1 MNKVFRIKKHGRS
14 GKKPKGIRREVYAD
28 KERMRRTYTIIAFL
42 IIISLVLL
50 VSYYLATYFGG
61 SNSSTNE
68 NDENPSDGSLKV
80 ALIDALYATLPNDEF
95 TRSLT
100 ETLQE
105 SGFEVDVFRGT
116 EVTVNFLKSLP
127 NGYKLVILRMHSALH
142 VDQLYLFT
150 AEPYSVGKYTQEQQ
164 FQLVKEAYVT
174 EESQPVFAV
183 NWGFIKR
190 CMTGKF
196 NGTLVIAMGCDGTLD
211 PVIIEEFM
219 NQGAVGYISWSG
231 PVLISH
237 SDTATLHFTEALY
250 LEKLSA
256 EEAIEET
263 NNQVGADPEH
273 GTILEYYAP

>member
-1 MNKVFRIKKHGRS
+1 MFRVTKHGRS

-28 KERMRRTYTIIAFL
+28 KKRMRRIYTVITFL
-42 IIISLVLL
+42 VVISLIVL
-50 VSYYLATYFGG
+50 VSYYLATYVFAP
-61 SNSSTNE
+61 NSST
-68 NDENPSDGSLKV
+68 DENGGDSGDGSLKAV
-80 ALIDALYATLPNDEF
+80 LIDGLYTVHPNDEF

-105 SGFEVDVFRGT
+105 AGFEVDVFQGS
-116 EVTVNFLKSLP
+116 EVTVDFLRSVS

-142 VDQLYLFT
+142 DDQLYLFT

-164 FQLVKEAYVT
+164 FQLVKEAYAT
-174 EESQPVFAV
+174 ESSQPVFAV

-196 NGTLVIAMGCDGTLD
+196 NDTLVIVMGCDGTRD

-237 SDTATLHFTEALY
+237 SDVATLHLAEGLY
-250 LEKLSA
+250 LEKLSV
-256 EEAIEET
+256 EEAIEGT
-263 NNQVGADPEH
+263 NNQVGADPEW
-273 GTILEYYAP
+273 GAVLEYYTP

>member
-1 MNKVFRIKKHGRS
+1 MLSITKLIMAE
-14 GKKPKGIRREVYAD
+14 KKPGGIRHKIYAD
-28 KERMRRTYTIIAFL
+28 KKRMRRIYTIITLL
-42 IIISLVLL
+42 IIISIIVL
-50 VSYYLATYFGG
+50 VSYYLATSFVG
-61 SNSSTNE
+61 SDSSTNE
-68 NDENPSDGSLKV
+68 NGENSGDSSLKA
-80 ALIDALYATLPNDEF
+80 ALIDALYVTLPNDEF

-105 SGFEVDVFRGT
+105 AGFEVDVFQGT
-116 EVTVNFLKSLP
+116 EVTVDFLKTVP

-142 VDQLYLFT
+142 EDQLYLFT

-164 FQLVKEAYVT
+164 FQLVKEAYAT

-183 NWGFIKR
+183 NWGFVKR

-211 PVIIEEFM
+211 QLIIEEFM
-219 NQGAVGYISWSG
+219 NQGAFGYISWNG

-237 SDTATLHFTEALY
+237 SDTAILHLTEVLY
-250 LEKLSA
+250 LEKLSVA
-256 EEAIEET
+256 EAIEIT

-273 GTILEYYAP
+273 GVVLEYHAP